1 MRTCYGH
8 IGNTNG
14 EPSSYSAESK
24 SGRLSQQIE
33 ARQSSTQTAIP
44 TQANGLLN
52 DIDEYWD
59 ITLLAESL
67 RSFLDKSGIRR
78 VLRYDSGGGKLII
91 LFSN

>member
-52 DIDEYWD
+52 DIDEY
-59 ITLLAESL
+59 
-67 RSFLDKSGIRR
+67 
-78 VLRYDSGGGKLII
+78 
-91 LFSN
+91 